1 MIRIPVLVST
11 LLAFALGML
20 SAPAQAWS
28 ALGHRLIGEIA
39 QRHLTPAANAE
50 VARLLAGES
59 DPSLGGV
66 ASWAD
71 TLRSSDPDAFKRTSR
86 WHYVNLDSHDCH
98 YDPPRDCP
106 DGQCVVAAIAAQQAI
121 LADPTQPL
129 AARRDALKFLVHFIG
144 DVHQPLHAGDH
155 HDKGG
160 NDYQISLAT
169 PIQPEAYARDRY
181 VNGVQGTNLHA
192 VWDFYILGSRGLD
205 AEAYAVLLDRAPWS
219 APRVAFGPAFAAPWA
234 EQSCGLVERAHLYPP
249 GHKLDARYLDG
260 MRPLAEQQVHR
271 AAERL
276 AAVLNETL
284 DPAHAAA
291 P

>member
-1 MIRIPVLVST
+1 MTRIPVFLST
-11 LLAFALGML
+11 LVAIALAVV
-20 SAPAQAWS
+20 SPPASAWS

-50 VARLLAGES
+50 VAQLLAGE
-59 DPSLGGV
+59 PEPTLGGI

-71 TLRSSDPDAFKRTSR
+71 TLRSSDPERFKQTSR

-106 DGQCVVAAIAAQQAI
+106 DGQCVVAAISAQQAI
-121 LADPTQPL
+121 LADPKQPL
-129 AARRDALKFLVHFIG
+129 AARRDALKFIVHFIG

-160 NDYQISLAT
+160 NDYQISLRT
-169 PIQPEAYARDRY
+169 PMQPEAYARDRY
-181 VNGVQGTNLHA
+181 VDGVQGTNLHA
-192 VWDFYILGSRGLD
+192 VWDYYILGSRGLD
-205 AEAYAVLLDRAPWS
+205 ATAYASLIDRAPWS
-219 APRVAFGPAFAAPWA
+219 APTIAFGPSFAAPWA

-249 GHKLDARYLDG
+249 RHTLDSTYLDA
-260 MRPLAEQQVHR
+260 MRPLAEQQVHL

-276 AAVLNETL
+276 AATLNETL
-284 DPAHAAA
+284 DPAHAH
-291 P
+291 

>member
-1 MIRIPVLVST
+1 MTRIPVFLAT
-11 LLAFALGML
+11 LLAVVC
-20 SAPAQAWS
+20 SAVSVPAQAWS
-28 ALGHRLIGEIA
+28 ELGHRLIGTLA

-50 VARLLAGES
+50 VTRLLSGETE
-59 DPSLGGV
+59 PTLGGV

-71 TLRSSDPDAFKRTSR
+71 TLRSSDPEAFKRTSR
-86 WHYVNLDSHDCH
+86 WHYVNLDSRDCH
-98 YDPPRDCP
+98 YQPPRDCP

-121 LADPTQPL
+121 LADPRQAL
-129 AARRDALKFLVHFIG
+129 AARRDALKFVVHFIG
-144 DVHQPLHAGDH
+144 DEHQPLHAGDH

-169 PIQPEAYARDRY
+169 PMQPEAYARDRY

-192 VWDFYILGSRGLD
+192 VWDYYVLGSRGLD
-205 AEAYAVLLDRAPWS
+205 AAAYADQLDRAPWS

-234 EQSCGLVERAHLYPP
+234 EQSCGWVESAHLYPP
-249 GHKLDARYLDG
+249 GHKLDARYLDAK
-260 MRPLAEQQVHR
+260 RPLAEQQVQR